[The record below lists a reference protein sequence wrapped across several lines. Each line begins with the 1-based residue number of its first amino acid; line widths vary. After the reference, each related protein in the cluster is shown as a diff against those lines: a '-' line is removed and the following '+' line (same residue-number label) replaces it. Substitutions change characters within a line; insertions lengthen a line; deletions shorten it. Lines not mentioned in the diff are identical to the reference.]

1 MSQCFWP
8 NGRSLEIFSWNC
20 VCCQHPYL
28 QEITKFENPGLK
40 DKQIAPFN
48 FLIKV
53 MDLGLIKLY
62 RKVNRGH
69 FYFKLEFSNLVANLR
84 YRIEPTKLF
93 FYILAQYL

>member
-1 MSQCFWP
+1 
-8 NGRSLEIFSWNC
+8 
-20 VCCQHPYL
+20 
-28 QEITKFENPGLK
+28 
-40 DKQIAPFN
+40 
-48 FLIKV
+48 

-93 FYILAQYL
+93 FKILAQYL